1 MTGEAAGTVAPWAAS
16 GRAPNSTVTICMF
29 AGPSWNRSGSSRHN
43 SLTSRQGKIEVKFV
57 AIPTQSSNQGT
68 LQQLRSKS
76 RDAIAGGL
84 GRNRPPLDSRPI
96 DVKTIDNAGLMLLAH
111 IQPGSG
117 CVAATVT
124 LSFRPGPSTRKI
136 VKVRGRAITAT
147 RRRNHRPLDV
157 LLDRAGGLFHRD
169 WANLGVHVAWADAYG
184 RL

>member
-29 AGPSWNRSGSSRHN
+29 AGPELESVRKLSPQF
-43 SLTSRQGKIEVKFV
+43 TDFTQGKIEVKFV

-96 DVKTIDNAGLMLLAH
+96 DVKTIDNAGVMLLAH

-124 LSFRPGPSTRKI
+124 LSFRLGRRPGRLSRCA
-136 VKVRGRAITAT
+136 VALSQRLDAEAIAGC
-147 RRRNHRPLDV
+147 DV